1 MTSSRYLRAASG
13 HPAIFFATFAISPFC
28 LEQQEKTPVVS
39 SQMLEGDIK
48 MGGERRGVG
57 YGPGGVVGSNI
68 QSRVVCYGKEF
79 LQLPACVL
87 LTRPHSFPDS
97 ALLCTFGRGLQM
109 ADSAPALARGAP
121 YRFEEE
127 LGRLGRHA
135 GRLCFGFGCGVV
147 TCAFS
152 FLPSFLLSFLFYSGS
167 CICPRLGLY
176 ALFIC
181 ILSLMPRRVFWR
193 RGVIYRKPGP
203 GAAEC

>member
-109 ADSAPALARGAP
+109 ADSALALARGAP

-152 FLPSFLLSFLFYSGS
+152 FLPSFFLFSF
-167 CICPRLGLY
+167 IREAAF
-176 ALFIC
+176 ALVSASTLCSFAYF
-181 ILSLMPRRVFWR
+181 R
-193 RGVIYRKPGP
+193 
-203 GAAEC
+203 

>member
-109 ADSAPALARGAP
+109 ADSALALARGAP

-152 FLPSFLLSFLFYSGS
+152 FLPSFFSLLFGKLHLPSSRPLRFVHLHTFADAS
-167 CICPRLGLY
+167 
-176 ALFIC
+176 AC
-181 ILSLMPRRVFWR
+181 ILAERR
-193 RGVIYRKPGP
+193 YLSQAGP
-203 GAAEC
+203 GRSGVLS